1 MPGGL
6 AIAQNLLAKYW
17 IGAHDEDKE
26 NSGLS
31 VQQVKTKKYSA
42 QEVKALV
49 ERDRRGGKL
58 GVDVRALDC
67 GEEMLIK
74 V

>member
-1 MPGGL
+1 MV
-6 AIAQNLLAKYW
+6 IAQNLLAKHW

-42 QEVKALV
+42 QEVRALV
-49 ERDRRGGKL
+49 ERDRRGEKL
-58 GVDVRALDC
+58 GVDVRALEC